1 MTKVLLMGTMPP
13 PTGGVTIHIDRF
25 LHYQQDMC
33 DLAVWDIKK
42 QTLFFKDTQIKG
54 ILPILRYFLSASI
67 VHIHISNKTK
77 IIMAL
82 IARIFLKKVVYTHH
96 NSRINNKIEWKL
108 INILSHKIILVNDKS
123 IDKRMIYDTKTK
135 IIPAFL
141 PPQNMEKLPTYI
153 IDKLGKYTS
162 VISTNC
168 SIFTLYNNKDLYG
181 FDLIVDAFYDLC
193 HNNKIDNTLLV
204 LVDPSGTA
212 KKHVEALMDKREFGT
227 NEILYIN
234 EKIDFVSLLKK
245 SSLTIRA
252 TRTDGDSISIRES
265 LYFNVPIIASD
276 VTWRPEGTIIFENEN
291 KEDLE
296 NKIFEAL
303 KNKNKFNYDGE
314 DYGQKIIDLYKDTL
328 HN

>member
-25 LHYQQDMC
+25 LHYEQDMC
-33 DLAVWDIKK
+33 HLAVLDIKK
-42 QTLFFKDTQIKG
+42 QTLFFRDKKIKSILG
-54 ILPILRYFLSASI
+54 IVRYFLSTSI

-77 IIMAL
+77 IMMAL
-82 IARIFLKKVVYTHH
+82 VARIFFKKVVYTHH
-96 NSRINNKIEWKL
+96 NSRIKNKIEWKL
-108 INILSHKIILVNDKS
+108 INMLSHKIILVNDKS
-123 IDKRMIYDTKTK
+123 IDKQMIHPKKTT

-141 PPQNMEKLPTYI
+141 PPQNMEKLPIYI
-153 IDKLGKYTS
+153 LDTLSKYDS
-162 VISTNC
+162 IISTNC
-168 SIFTLYNNKDLYG
+168 SIFTLYENKDLYG
-181 FDLIVDAFYDLC
+181 FDLIVDAFYNLC
-193 HNNKIDNTLLV
+193 QTNKLDNTLLV

-212 KKHVEALMDKREFGT
+212 KTHVETLTEKRDFGA

-234 EKIDFVSLLKK
+234 EKIDFVSLLKM

-291 KEDLE
+291 IEDLE
-296 NKIFEAL
+296 NKIFDTL
-303 KNKNKFNYDGE
+303 KNKNKFKYDNENYA
-314 DYGQKIIDLYKDTL
+314 QKIIDLYKEILDV
-328 HN
+328 